1 MLELMKCNILVLILG
16 VFFLASC
23 KNEVKR
29 EKEMLI
35 DNIESL
41 NQNMLKTTLMLTNI
55 DLNDKIL
62 RVPLLKEVEESL
74 SLSESTLLKIELD
87 YDIHELKNTGE
98 VIATCKKFIKIQR
111 LLMLRYSSDDADVK
125 KKLTDEMNEIKA
137 EISKQN

>member
-41 NQNMLKTTLMLTNI
+41 NQNMLKTTLMLNQ
-55 DLNDKIL
+55 
-62 RVPLLKEVEESL
+62 
-74 SLSESTLLKIELD
+74 
-87 YDIHELKNTGE
+87 LKN
-98 VIATCKKFIKIQR
+98 KLYFLK
-111 LLMLRYSSDDADVK
+111 RYY
-125 KKLTDEMNEIKA
+125 
-137 EISKQN
+137 Q